1 MRSILLLGS
10 TGSIGTQC
18 LDLVR
23 TDPGRFDVV
32 ALSSGR
38 GGEALARQVAE
49 FAPRFVAVRDEAGAE
64 PVRAALPAGA
74 TLFTGPD
81 ANLELIAAADFDLA
95 VHGIVGAA
103 GVTSTRAV
111 LERGRPVALANKESL
126 VVAGELLMDLSRRMD
141 APIIPVDSEHSALF
155 QCLGGSHDA
164 REVRR
169 LILTASGGP
178 LWERSKEEI
187 ERVTVDEALRHPNW
201 EMGPRITIGSATLLN
216 KALEVI
222 EAHHLYGVE
231 PERIEVAVHRQSI
244 VHSMVEFVDG
254 SVLAQL
260 GPPDMRGPIH
270 YAMNWPERAPAG
282 LTGFDLEL
290 FSKLTFEA
298 PDTDR
303 FPALALG
310 WRALEQGGDAPAAL
324 NAADEVAVAAYLEG
338 RIDFGHIA
346 RVNGRVLSGFGSSA
360 ATIEEMLERDAAART
375 AAARE
380 VEACRTDSGAAA
392 PGRPERGRPDSAA
405 NAGR

>member
-23 TDPGRFDVV
+23 ADPGRFRVEG
-32 ALSSGR
+32 LSAGR

-49 FAPRFVAVRDEAGAE
+49 FTPRFVAVRDADAADA
-64 PVRAALPAGA
+64 VRAALPEGA
-74 TLFTGPD
+74 TLFVGPE

-126 VVAGELLMDLSRRMD
+126 VVAGELLMDLSRRRG

-169 LILTASGGP
+169 LVLTASGGP

-187 ERVTVDEALRHPNW
+187 ERVTVDEALQHPNW
-201 EMGPRITIGSATLLN
+201 DMGPRITIGSATLLN
-216 KALEVI
+216 KALEIV
-222 EAHHLYGVE
+222 EAHHLYGVP
-231 PERIEVAVHRQSI
+231 PERIEVAVHRQSV

-270 YAMNWPERAPAG
+270 YAMNWPERAPAA
-282 LTGFDLEL
+282 LTGFDLDL
-290 FSKLTFEA
+290 FAELTFEA

-324 NAADEVAVAAYLEG
+324 NAADEVAVEAFLGG
-338 RIDFGHIA
+338 RIAFPSIA
-346 RVNGRVLSGFGSSA
+346 RVDASVLRGFGSPA
-360 ATIEEMLERDAAART
+360 ATIEELIERDAAARA

-380 VEACRTDSGAAA
+380 VEACRVDPTAS
-392 PGRPERGRPDSAA
+392 
-405 NAGR
+405 AGR